1 MCQDPV
7 CVCVQCTPKQAPDCN
22 MHASVWSLW
31 RRDRCVDDVR
41 YESECH
47 ARLACRDRL
56 VPLAWLLVLGGQCN
70 AEATGEQIRL
80 ANSSE
85 QARAIQLAKVLLP
98 ALSHSKIPALKCC
111 DPIY

>member
-1 MCQDPV
+1 M
-7 CVCVQCTPKQAPDCN
+7 
-22 MHASVWSLW
+22 SVYSVHQSKRLIATCMP
-31 RRDRCVDDVR
+31 RSGAYGGATDVWTT

>member
-1 MCQDPV
+1 MQ
-7 CVCVQCTPKQAPDCN
+7 Q
-22 MHASVWSLW
+22 
-31 RRDRCVDDVR
+31 R
-41 YESECH
+41 
-47 ARLACRDRL
+47 
-56 VPLAWLLVLGGQCN
+56 